1 MLLTQAAF
9 DLLTSVD
16 HPPMTSFNPAN
27 YPAAIVFNQSDC
39 KTQLYYVSE
48 GLAIIILLPIEGG
61 HEGSIHVCFNKE
73 VFSNFVAIHGAD
85 VTINDMPVS
94 KFYCGEQYF
103 KAGCVA
109 FHISRDAKLA
119 SAAPASAELVAGAAP
134 AELASAAPADAE
146 ERALNRL
153 SVLAAVMGASEPK
166 VAKFATGKLS
176 PFYAAEWDEV
186 SFGIMT
192 QVQLWKATDPA
203 NHAFHMYIS
212 WLRRAHGIPCL
223 NTYFYEAAGL
233 RDLVWGCGLLVEDM
247 ADSIRARPSLDW
259 GTQDPSAIPEAER
272 PFPGQ
277 SKLGTTIKIAHH
289 FVTGYKDICAHETVE
304 DLIARSGTDT
314 PVFTFH
320 DPNKR
325 ARTGS
330 DE

>member
-1 MLLTQAAF
+1 
-9 DLLTSVD
+9 
-16 HPPMTSFNPAN
+16 
-27 YPAAIVFNQSDC
+27 
-39 KTQLYYVSE
+39 
-48 GLAIIILLPIEGG
+48 
-61 HEGSIHVCFNKE
+61 
-73 VFSNFVAIHGAD
+73 
-85 VTINDMPVS
+85 
-94 KFYCGEQYF
+94 
-103 KAGCVA
+103 
-109 FHISRDAKLA
+109 
-119 SAAPASAELVAGAAP
+119 
-134 AELASAAPADAE
+134 
-146 ERALNRL
+146 
-153 SVLAAVMGASEPK
+153 
-166 VAKFATGKLS
+166 
-176 PFYAAEWDEV
+176 
-186 SFGIMT
+186 MT